1 MLMQNNAAKSLGTHI
16 KTIKNP
22 LYEMNLRKYDALK
35 KDCIT

>member
-1 MLMQNNAAKSLGTHI
+1 MQNNAAKCLAMHI

-22 LYEMNLRKYDALK
+22 LYKKYDALK